1 MNRQPSLP
9 VHERFHAFQGEGVHM
24 GRRAFFIRTYGCPVK
39 CSFCDSAGTWH
50 PNFAP
55 KHSLLV
61 PIGQLVSEAV
71 ESRSEFVVLT
81 GGEPLVQKEAAL
93 AELSASLR
101 ANNIRLHVE
110 TCGAYFRDPALFD
123 WITVSPKSA
132 EMPAAEMLMHANE
145 IKVIVENA
153 QSVSDWL
160 RALDDICQ
168 SPVSELQGLQA
179 VWLHPEWSK
188 REDAAVLNT
197 ISREVLVRGGL
208 FRAGWQLHKL
218 YRVDALDPRSAPN
231 VPLGGI
237 SDTL

>member
-1 MNRQPSLP
+1 MSPEPSLP
-9 VHERFHAFQGEGVHM
+9 VHERFHAFQGEGIHM

-39 CSFCDSAGTWH
+39 CTFCDSAGTWH

-55 KHSLLV
+55 KRSLLV
-61 PIGQLVSEAV
+61 SIAQLVSEAV

-81 GGEPLVQKEAAL
+81 GGEPLVQKPELL
-93 AELSASLR
+93 AELSSALR
-101 ANNIRLHVE
+101 ANGILLHVE
-110 TCGAYFRDPALFD
+110 TCGAYLRDPLLFD
-123 WITVSPKSA
+123 WITVSPKSS
-132 EMPAAEMLMHANE
+132 ELPVPEMLRSASE
-145 IKVIVENA
+145 VKVIVENDE
-153 QSVSDWL
+153 SVSNWL
-160 RALDDICQ
+160 HMLDGICQ
-168 SPVSELQGLQA
+168 SPLSELQGLQA

-218 YRVDALDPRSAPN
+218 YKVDALDPRSAPN

-237 SDTL
+237 P